1 MNLFEFQ
8 PNKSVCWKC

>member
-8 PNKSVCWKC
+8 IIYCCPV